1 MCLNELSARSRFRAY
16 HPAEGLLLGGGALLV
31 ALGGTRPAPLLLM
44 AAIVIVLTLV
54 IARPPLRIYLGLI
67 SSVLPFLILAGLAL
81 SLSIN
86 SHGISFSEAGFQ
98 QAVIN
103 GLRAFTCSLC
113 SLFLCFAH
121 PPQSWTYLLAR
132 LPLPPGLRD
141 LTAYSLQ
148 SIFLLANRAW
158 HMLLA
163 QQARLGHQHW
173 RASIR
178 STGMLAAQ
186 LWQRTLTDLHHWHVG
201 IGARAGSGQI
211 RTLSFLPPP
220 SLARMSGVALWH
232 LSMLVAMHGGA
243 SA

>member
-1 MCLNELSARSRFRAY
+1 MCLNELSARSRFRAR

-31 ALGGTRPAPLLLM
+31 ALGGTRPVPLLLM
-44 AAIVIVLTLV
+44 SAIVIVLTLV
-54 IARPPLRIYLGLI
+54 IAKPPLRVYFGLI
-67 SSVLPFLILAGLAL
+67 STVLPFLLMAGLAL
-81 SLSIN
+81 SVSIN
-86 SHGISFSEAGFQ
+86 IHGISFSEVGFQ
-98 QAVIN
+98 QAVIT

-121 PPQSWTYLLAR
+121 PPQSWIYLLGR
-132 LPLPPGLRD
+132 LPLPPAFRD

-148 SIFLLANRAW
+148 SIFLLVNRAW

-173 RASIR
+173 RASLR
-178 STGMLAAQ
+178 STGMLAVQ
-186 LWQRTLTDLHHWHVG
+186 LWQRTLADLRYWHVG
-201 IGARAGSGQI
+201 ISARAGSGQV

-220 SLARMSGVALWH
+220 SLARMTGVGLWH
-232 LSMLVAMHGGA
+232 VAMLVAMHGGG